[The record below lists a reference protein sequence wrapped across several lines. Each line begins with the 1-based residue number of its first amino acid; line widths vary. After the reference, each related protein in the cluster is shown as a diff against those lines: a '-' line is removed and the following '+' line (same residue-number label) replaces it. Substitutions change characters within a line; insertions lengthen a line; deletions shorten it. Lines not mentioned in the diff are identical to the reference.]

1 MASSPSI
8 TTVRFTLDRGE
19 LKRDNL
25 RNRDR
30 AGLGKE
36 KKENMKALSPIPRPV
51 FVPHTQPHTQPFK
64 FLSSGDLC

>member
-25 RNRDR
+25 RNRDKD
-30 AGLGKE
+30 GLRKE

-51 FVPHTQPHTQPFK
+51 FVPHTQPSKFSSSEPF
-64 FLSSGDLC
+64 

>member
-8 TTVRFTLDRGE
+8 STFRFTLDRGE

-30 AGLGKE
+30 GGLGKE
-36 KKENMKALSPIPRPV
+36 KENVKALSPIPRPV
-51 FVPHTQPHTQPFK
+51 FVPYTQPSK
-64 FLSSGDLC
+64 FLSSELF